1 MKSNIFLKVIDEKIL
16 ETQQDFGLVVNRLRL
31 QEGICREKDSD
42 GDRLQFTCSKKGK
55 FMVSN
60 IRNSN
65 RSRRIDNDRM
75 YFVRG
80 KVVPEGAKTKI
91 YIYTV
96 KDCTITYSK
105 WASLI
110 GDIIWFFFS
119 IFLMLFT
126 DVSIDK
132 KILVVSY
139 VAMLLLSVFL
149 SLSNQQDYREEDI
162 KIMQNEV
169 IKRVHALERWDD

>member
-1 MKSNIFLKVIDEKIL
+1 MKSNIFLKVIDQKIL
-16 ETQQDFGLVVNRLRL
+16 DVDQNFELVVNRLRL

-60 IRNSN
+60 VRNSN
-65 RSRRIDNDRM
+65 RSRRIDNERI
-75 YFVRG
+75 YFVSG
-80 KVVPEGAKTKI
+80 NVIPDGAKTKI

-96 KDCTITYSK
+96 KDCTITYFK

-110 GDIIWFFFS
+110 GDIVWFFLS

-132 KILVVSY
+132 KILIVSY
-139 VAMLLLSVFL
+139 IFILLLSVFL
-149 SLSNQQDYREEDI
+149 ALSNQQDYSKEDI
-162 KIMQNEV
+162 DIMQNEV
-169 IKRVHALERWDD
+169 IKRVHALDRWDD